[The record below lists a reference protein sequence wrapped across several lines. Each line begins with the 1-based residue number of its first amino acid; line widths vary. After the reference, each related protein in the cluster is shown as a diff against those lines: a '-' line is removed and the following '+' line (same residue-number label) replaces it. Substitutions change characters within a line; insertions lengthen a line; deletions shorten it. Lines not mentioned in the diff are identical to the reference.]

1 MSRTIDERVVEMRF
15 NNQQFERNAQT
26 SISTLGKL
34 KESLNLSG
42 ASKGLDD
49 ISKAAKNVQ
58 LDGIAS
64 GVDALQRRFST
75 LGIVGMRVIENIT
88 DSVTR
93 LLAKPFSFL
102 KSGIVEGGITRAM
115 NLENAHFQLQGLLKD
130 EEAVSAVMK
139 NVNDAVDGTAY
150 SLDAAAKV
158 ASQLAASGMTAGDD
172 MFTSLRAVAGVAA
185 MTNSSY
191 EDIGR
196 IFTQVAG
203 QGRLMGDQLLQLSGR
218 GMNAAAVLGEALGK
232 SEAEIRDMVSK
243 GKIDFQ
249 TFAKAMDDAFG
260 EHAKKANETLT
271 GSLSNVKSALGR
283 IGALF
288 VSPLVVQNGPIV
300 KFFNALRERLNEVK
314 NNIGPLADLFVNS
327 VTKMADAATN
337 FVKNLDFTYNFK
349 TLNNLVEIIKNL
361 GRIGSSL
368 LSPIK
373 EAFKDIFPYNMSEQ
387 IFKLSEGFK
396 NFTANAKI
404 TSSTSDKIKRTFKGL
419 FSSFEIFRKL
429 LTLVAKAI
437 GGIFKGGGVSGVIDL
452 LLSFSAA
459 IGDFFTS
466 LNSGFKI
473 DGVGKSISKVTS
485 GISGVVKNAANALD
499 VFGGTFDE
507 VVNGI
512 SKAVGHIWE
521 AFDTFFSWI
530 TDHVSIGDV
539 FAGLLGANVF
549 ILIEKFKIALFRLKW
564 YIRKNLGPSGLG
576 TKDIVT
582 RASYALGSLNKALI
596 AFRQGINAGTLLT
609 IAAAVGIL
617 AMAMKSIADLDIPDI
632 TKALFS
638 IGALMTMLT
647 FGFKSVNKTLSKFQ
661 PKGIVKAGISMIFLA
676 KAIDILAGAMEKIGS
691 LNFKTLVKGL
701 VGVGG
706 GTLALTKGLKA
717 IDKVQINIRT
727 SIAMLALA
735 QSCKML
741 GDALSKFGTMKF
753 SEISKGLIGMG
764 GALGETMLIFKGMG
778 KISGGKSIIGSV
790 GLLIA
795 VQSLSKLADGL
806 KKFGSMSW
814 KEIRHGLVSMGG
826 ALAEIGT
833 VTSVISKFGGFSSI
847 FGAISINMVVSSLSE
862 LAEGLKKFGS
872 MKWKE
877 IAKGLFGMGG
887 ALTEVAGVSGALGK
901 IAGFSGLL
909 GGGAIL
915 MTVQGLDELAEA
927 MKKFGSMAWKEIRKG
942 LVGMGGALLE
952 VAGVSG
958 ALGKIAGFSG
968 LLGSGSILI
977 AVQGLGKLADA
988 FKKFGGMSW
997 EEIKRGLVG
1006 MGGALTEVGGITGA
1020 LGYLTN
1026 FAGLL
1031 GAGSIWVAVQGLGD
1045 LANAFK
1051 KFGEMSWDEIKQ
1063 GLAAM
1068 GGALG
1073 ELALGGFLNTLS
1085 IIGSLSIDLVAESL
1099 GVLADSV
1106 KKWSDVK
1113 VPADIGTNLASLAG
1127 GVLMF
1132 TLDGLGALSIAA
1144 VAEPLGVLADSVRKW
1159 IGLTLPSDIG
1169 TQLASLAGGVLMFSL
1184 DGLGALSI
1192 ATVAEPLG
1200 ALADSVKKWAG
1211 VTVPENLNSSL
1222 ASLSEGVK
1230 SFTWAFMG
1238 GWSMSAI
1245 VGPLGNLAGDVKKW
1259 SGVSVPDTLKTRLTN
1274 LSAGVKSFTW
1284 AFVGGWS
1291 MSSVVGPL
1299 GDMAGAVKKWE
1310 GVTIPEGMGDDL
1322 KELARGIKAF
1332 KAFNSGSITTVT
1344 DGFAT
1349 VASSLSKLSRVN
1361 FESVTDGLS
1370 SFGDA
1375 MNDLKDDADNIG
1387 SIGTSIVNN
1396 LINPIKN
1403 SSSKLKSSMSKSLSS
1418 VVTSIRSYY
1427 TSFYTA
1433 GSYLVTGFA
1442 NGISANTF
1450 KAEAKARAMAR
1461 AAKEAAEEELDE
1473 QSPSKEGYRI
1483 GDYFGI
1489 GFTNGIGNNV
1499 RTAFSVGAEVAKSAK
1514 NGLNKTAEK
1523 LRKAINADMNLQ
1535 PTISPLLDLSNV
1547 KSGVKSIGSMIGN
1560 PSLEVMSN
1568 VGSISMMMNRQNGVN
1583 DDVVSAINKL
1593 RGELGNIGGDTYS
1606 INGIT
1611 YDDGTNVSD
1620 AVKTLVR
1627 AAKVERR
1634 R

>member
-158 ASQLAASGMTAGDD
+158 ASQLAASGMTAGDN

-404 TSSTSDKIKRTFKGL
+404 MSSTSDKIKRTFKGL

-429 LTLVAKAI
+429 LTLVAKAV

-473 DGVGKSISKVTS
+473 DGVGKSISEVTS

-499 VFGGTFDE
+499 VFGGTFDK
-507 VVNGI
+507 VANGI

-564 YIRKNLGPSGLG
+564 YIRKNLGPTGLAS
-576 TKDIVT
+576 KDIVT
-582 RASYALGSLNKALI
+582 RTSWALGSLNKALI

-706 GTLALTKGLKA
+706 GMLALTKGLKV

-741 GDALSKFGTMKF
+741 GDALSKFGSMKF
-753 SEISKGLIGMG
+753 SEILRGLVGMG
-764 GALGETMLIFKGMG
+764 GALGEMMLVFKRME
-778 KISGGKSIIGSV
+778 KINGGKSIIGSV
-790 GLLIA
+790 GLFIA

-814 KEIRHGLVSMGG
+814 KEIGRGLVGMGG
-826 ALAEIGT
+826 ALAEIGAANSI
-833 VTSVISKFGGFSSI
+833 VGKLGGFSSI
-847 FGAISINMVVSSLSE
+847 FGAISINIVVSSLSE
-862 LAEGLKKFGS
+862 LADGLKKFGS
-872 MKWKE
+872 MSWKE
-877 IAKGLFGMGG
+877 IGRGLVGMGG
-887 ALTEVAGVSGALGK
+887 ALLEVAGVSGALGK
-901 IAGFSGLL
+901 IAGFSGIF
-909 GGGAIL
+909 GSGAIL
-915 MTVQGLDELAEA
+915 ITVQGLGELAEA
-927 MKKFGSMAWKEIRKG
+927 MKKFGSMAWKEIAKG

-977 AVQGLGKLADA
+977 AAQGLGKLADA

-1006 MGGALTEVGGITGA
+1006 MGGALTELGVITGA

-1045 LANAFK
+1045 LANAFN
-1051 KFGEMSWDEIKQ
+1051 KFGEMSWDEIKR

-1085 IIGSLSIDLVAESL
+1085 IIGLFSISE
-1099 GVLADSV
+1099 
-1106 KKWSDVK
+1106 
-1113 VPADIGTNLASLAG
+1113 
-1127 GVLMF
+1127 M
-1132 TLDGLGALSIAA
+1132 
-1144 VAEPLGVLADSVRKW
+1144 AEPLGVLADSLKKW
-1159 IGLTLPSDIG
+1159 K
-1169 TQLASLAGGVLMFSL
+1169 GVEIP
-1184 DGLGALSI
+1184 DGLGLKLSYLALGVSAFTFDALGAISI
-1192 ATVAEPLG
+1192 AKVAEPLG
-1200 ALADSVKKWAG
+1200 TLADSVKKW
-1211 VTVPENLNSSL
+1211 T
-1222 ASLSEGVK
+1222 
-1230 SFTWAFMG
+1230 
-1238 GWSMSAI
+1238 
-1245 VGPLGNLAGDVKKW
+1245 
-1259 SGVSVPDTLKTRLTN
+1259 GVSVPEGLGENLSALASGVRSFTFSSMGSGSISTVAEPLGTLADSVKKWTGVSVPEGLKDSLTN

-1291 MSSVVGPL
+1291 MSAVVGPL
-1299 GDMAGAVKKWE
+1299 GDLAGEVKKWNSVSVSDTLKTSLTNLSA
-1310 GVTIPEGMGDDL
+1310 GVKSFTWVFVGGWSMSAVVGPLGSLADSVKKWKGVSIPEGIGDNL
-1322 KELARGIKAF
+1322 KEVAEGIKAF

-1349 VASSLSKLSRVN
+1349 VASSISKLSRVN
-1361 FESVTDGLS
+1361 YKTITDGLS
-1370 SFGDA
+1370 SFGTA
-1375 MNDLKDDADNIG
+1375 MNNLKEDAKGIK
-1387 SIGTSIVNN
+1387 SIGTAIVNK

-1403 SSSKLKSSMSKSLSS
+1403 SSS
-1418 VVTSIRSYY
+1418 SIRSYY
-1427 TSFYTA
+1427 TSFYAA

-1461 AAKEAAEEELDE
+1461 AAKQAAKDELKE
-1473 QSPSKEGYRI
+1473 KSPSKEGYEI

-1489 GFTNGIGNNV
+1489 GFVNGIGDNV
-1499 RTAFSVGAEVAKSAK
+1499 RTAFLAGSEMAKSAK
-1514 NGLNKTAEK
+1514 NGLNKTAEN
-1523 LRKAINADMNLQ
+1523 LRQVLNTDINLQ
-1535 PTISPLLDLSNV
+1535 PTIKPILDLSNI
-1547 KSGVKSIGSMIGN
+1547 KSGTGVISSMIGN
-1560 PSLEVMSN
+1560 TSLEVMSN
-1568 VGSISMMMNRQNGVN
+1568 VGSINMMMNRQNRAAN
-1583 DDVVSAINKL
+1583 DDVVSAIDKL
-1593 RGELGNIGGDTYS
+1593 GKILGNVGSNSYS
-1606 INGIT
+1606 INGLT
-1611 YDDGTNVSD
+1611 VNGDSD
-1620 AVKTLVR
+1620 VEDAIKVLVR
-1627 AAKVERR
+1627 AAKIEGRA
-1634 R
+1634 